1 MALRFKFTD
10 QRSTVPSFIYCIL
23 AFPSAGH
30 QVILSGYSE
39 YNAFESHHPIVL
51 VTVTASRM
59 KTSTSI
65 TLALEAKED
74 ARWPWSNAFFFQ
86 RRRCRRTKLKGNR
99 RRYHEPKLSHALDSL
114 KDECLNDA
122 YSTSKLAALIFK
134 RTVDAMPFTAYLV
147 TTAIASNNVPLFW
160 ESSNT
165 DAVLRVATPVNETS
179 LAMKTLYII
188 IITILGIANS
198 LKITQDPHDD
208 WETFKATHKKTYMD
222 EKDESDHKYHF
233 LMNRMFA
240 STLGGHLNKLA
251 DLSPEEYK
259 KLNGFRMPPKSY
271 LLKTTRFKTASNASI
286 PDAIDWRQHDY
297 VTDVKDQGQCGS
309 CWSFSSTGAL
319 EGQQKRAT
327 GKLVSLS
334 EQNLVDCSKGYGSE
348 GGNPGLQGCDG
359 GIMHLAFAFIK
370 EEGGVD
376 SEESYPY
383 TANDSAVC
391 KFKTDTVGATDDG
404 MVMVPE
410 GVEEALKAAVATVGP
425 ISVAIDAS
433 HRSFQFAGKGV
444 YYEPECSDQQLD
456 HAVLV
461 VGYGTDPVEG
471 DFWIVKNSWGT
482 EWADGGYIRM
492 ARNRDNHCGIASVA
506 VYPVVKSENTPA
518 DPVEP
523 VVSEGNYTIVIR
535 VDFTSIV
542 VIGFFIVFFSILLIL
557 FKGNR
562 YVMAEHLNVFENP
575 NFKA

>member
-1 MALRFKFTD
+1 MYYVAPHSGLTKVVAAKGIMYRTLSYHQDFTPSEDLPSVSVVSSNDGLTADSLLEQQIALIKRITALTKSLQQRVLENSNAEDAKKKKAAKKAEKATKKEAAPPRKANDVPCGIKDGKPTPRDVGQSIPCCTPPRFLELDIPEKASWGSLQIECTPADSCWMENAETLAASKAFNIKF
-10 QRSTVPSFIYCIL
+10 VPNQKFFRATIERNGTTETIRDRVNFWQFIGECLGLYSD
-23 AFPSAGH
+23 AFP
-30 QVILSGYSE
+30 L
-39 YNAFESHHPIVL
+39 
-51 VTVTASRM
+51 
-59 KTSTSI
+59 
-65 TLALEAKED
+65 LALQSDRWLTKANDVIDGLVSQDKLMREASSFLS
-74 ARWPWSNAFFFQ
+74 RW
-86 RRRCRRTKLKGNR
+86 
-99 RRYHEPKLSHALDSL
+99 DSL
-114 KDECLNDA
+114 GTADA
-122 YSTSKLAALIFK
+122 Y
-134 RTVDAMPFTAYLV
+134 
-147 TTAIASNNVPLFW
+147 
-160 ESSNT
+160 
-165 DAVLRVATPVNETS
+165 
-179 LAMKTLYII
+179 
-188 IITILGIANS
+188 
-198 LKITQDPHDD
+198 
-208 WETFKATHKKTYMD
+208 KKTYLD
-222 EKDESDHKYHF
+222 KKDES
-233 LMNRMFA
+233 
-240 STLGGHLNKLA
+240 G
-251 DLSPEEYK
+251 
-259 KLNGFRMPPKSY
+259 
-271 LLKTTRFKTASNASI
+271 
-286 PDAIDWRQHDY
+286 Y

-327 GKLVSLS
+327 GKL
-334 EQNLVDCSKGYGSE
+334 
-348 GGNPGLQGCDG
+348 GCDG

-391 KFKTDTVGATDDG
+391 KFKTDMVGATDDG
-404 MVMVPE
+404 MVMIPE
-410 GVEEALKAAVATVGP
+410 GDEEALKAAVATVGP

-444 YYEPECSDQQLD
+444 YYEPECSDHQLD

-506 VYPVVKSENTPA
+506 VYPVVKSDDTPTESM
-518 DPVEP
+518 EP
-523 VVSEGNYTIVIR
+523 VVSEDSYTIVIR

-562 YVMAEHLNVFENP
+562 YTVTEKLAGFENP